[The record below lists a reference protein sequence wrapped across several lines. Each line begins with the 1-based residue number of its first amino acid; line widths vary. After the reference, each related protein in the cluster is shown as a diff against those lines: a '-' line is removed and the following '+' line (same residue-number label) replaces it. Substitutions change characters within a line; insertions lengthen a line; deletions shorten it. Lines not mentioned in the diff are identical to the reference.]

1 MEGSPRVSRVGVISN
16 IHLNTINNMFLDV
29 NVDGIAPPEGRS
41 AHIVDFTS
49 VDEHFFE
56 AAGIPLLAG
65 RNFTSADD
73 STAAPVAVINQAMA
87 RRFWPDESPLGRI
100 IRVEV
105 PGFPAVE
112 VVGVVGTAKIRS
124 LGEEPTPFIY
134 LPYGQEYNAWASF
147 VAVSR
152 GDPKAASQELYR
164 MVRQRYPDVIVTAT
178 MTLDE
183 HIGIVLFFRQL
194 SAALMGVVAILAL
207 GLAVLG
213 LYGVVSYA
221 VARRAR
227 EMGIRMSLGAA
238 PSSVVTLQLREGL
251 RLVVLGGAVGLL
263 AAFLAAQGLA
273 GFFFGVSAADPLTF
287 GAVVVILG
295 STSVLA
301 AYLPARRASRVSP
314 VEVLKRD

>member
-1 MEGSPRVSRVGVISN
+1 
-16 IHLNTINNMFLDV
+16 MFLDV

-65 RNFTSADD
+65 RTFTSADD
-73 STAAPVAVINQAMA
+73 SMAAPVAVINQAMA

-105 PGFPAVE
+105 PGFPPVE

-124 LGEEPTPFIY
+124 LGEAPTPFLY
-134 LPYGQEYNAWASF
+134 LPYAQQYNAWVSF

-152 GDPKAASQELYR
+152 GDPQAASQDLFR
-164 MVRQRYPDVIVTAT
+164 MVREGYPEVIVTAT

-194 SAALMGVVAILAL
+194 SAALMGVVAVLAL

-227 EMGIRMSLGAA
+227 EMGIRRSLGAA
-238 PSSVVTLQLREGL
+238 PSSVVTLQLRQGL
-251 RLVVLGGAVGLL
+251 RLVVMGGAVGLF
-263 AAFLAAQGLA
+263 AAFLAAQGLS
-273 GFFFGVSAADPLTF
+273 GFFFGISAADPITY
-287 GAVVVILG
+287 GAVVFVLG
-295 STSVLA
+295 STSIVA

-314 VEVLKRD
+314 VDVLKRD